1 MGFRKCSETRGFH
14 CSEQAGRCSWR
25 FEASDDDRTTWCLP
39 PQLSGSEDL
48 RKPSETRTNHVRDR
62 QIVRVS
68 DRVFRLTILPSD
80 TMAEDSLET
89 TRAPAWQRTGNP
101 AGGVLSIP
109 WTSPWAYAFFQILH
123 DLCGDAAVYV
133 FSFGGVLHCL
143 LLLQNKFFLRE
154 NPRRF

>member
-48 RKPSETRTNHVRDR
+48 RKPSETRTNRVWDR

-68 DRVFRLTILPSD
+68 DRVFRLTILPSG
-80 TMAEDSLET
+80 TLAADSLET
-89 TRAPAWQRTGNP
+89 THAPACPRSHSLAALGI
-101 AGGVLSIP
+101 G
-109 WTSPWAYAFFQILH
+109 H
-123 DLCGDAAVYV
+123 DADASAWP
-133 FSFGGVLHCL
+133 GCNL
-143 LLLQNKFFLRE
+143 LFHNSQSLKWCSHGMRRE
-154 NPRRF
+154 NTCLVGPGFR